1 MTTTVLISGAGIA
14 GPALAFWLRKR
25 GFAPTVIERAPALRE
40 GGSAVD
46 FRGEQM
52 TLLKRMGI
60 LEDIRAKETAMGE
73 QFVVDSRGKKVASLP
88 SVFFSGEVEIE
99 RGDLTRILY
108 EQTKSDTEYVFGD
121 WITGL
126 AELAD
131 GVDVTFAHG
140 EPRRFDLVVGADGL
154 HSGVRRLAFGEEE
167 RFRTDLGFHTAGF
180 TVPNHLDLD
189 RRGLIHSVPGRTAMI
204 SSRRDR
210 ATVNVGLLFAS
221 ESLDVPRRDVEAQK
235 KVVAERFAEVGWELP
250 KVLEGLEGADDLYF
264 DSLSQIHLDKWSQG
278 RIVLLGDAAW
288 CAGPGGSGTG
298 LAMMG
303 AYILAG
309 ELAAAHGDHE
319 AAFARYEEKLRG
331 PVKLSQKQAAGI
343 GTFLVPK
350 SGFMIGYRNFLYRVL
365 GSRPMTK
372 VFTWMTSR
380 AANAVTLE
388 DYAAPGTEKV
398 VSKA

>member
-14 GPALAFWLRKR
+14 GPALAFWLRER
-25 GFAPTVIERAPALRE
+25 GFVPTVVERAPALRE

-52 TLLKRMGI
+52 ALLKRMGI
-60 LEDIRAKETAMGE
+60 LEDVRAKETAMGA
-73 QFVVDSRGKKVASLP
+73 QVIVDSRGKKVAEMP

-108 EQTKSDTEYVFGD
+108 EHTKDDVEYVFGD

-126 AELAD
+126 DEVSD
-131 GVDVTFAHG
+131 GVDVTFARG
-140 EPRRFDLVVGADGL
+140 DSRRFDLVVGADGL
-154 HSGVRRLAFGEEE
+154 HSGVRRLAFGDEEL
-167 RFRTDLGFHTAGF
+167 FRTDLGFHTAGF
-180 TVPNHLDLD
+180 TVPNHLGLD
-189 RRGLIHSVPGRTAMI
+189 HLGLICSVPGRTVML
-204 SSRRDR
+204 SSGRDS
-210 ATVNVGLLFAS
+210 AVLNVGCIFAS
-221 ESLDVPRRDVEAQK
+221 GTVDVHRRDVEGQK
-235 KVVAERFAEVGWELP
+235 RLVAERFADFGWEVPVL
-250 KVLEGLEGADDLYF
+250 LEGLEAADDLYF
-264 DSLSQIHLDKWSQG
+264 DSLSQIHLDKWSRG
-278 RIVLLGDAAW
+278 RIVLLGDAAY

-309 ELAAAHGDHE
+309 ELAAARGDHE

-331 PVKLSQKQAAGI
+331 PVKVSQKQAAGI

-350 SGFMIGYRNFLYRVL
+350 SRLMIGYRNFLYRVL

-372 VFTWMTSR
+372 VFTWLTSR

-388 DYAAPGTEKV
+388 NHDTPVA
-398 VSKA
+398 SRR

>member
-1 MTTTVLISGAGIA
+1 MKTTVLISGAGIA

-25 GFAPTVIERAPALRE
+25 GFAPTVVERAPALRE

-52 TLLKRMGI
+52 TLLERMGI

-73 QFVVDSRGKKVASLP
+73 QVIVDGRGRKVAQMP

-108 EQTKSDTEYVFGD
+108 DHTKDDVEYVFGD

-126 AELAD
+126 GEVAD
-131 GVDVTFAHG
+131 GVDVSFAHG
-140 EPRRFDLVVGADGL
+140 EQRRFDLVVGADGM
-154 HSGVRRLAFGEEE
+154 HSGVRRLTFGDEE
-167 RFRTDLGFHTAGF
+167 RFRTDLGFHTAAF
-180 TVPNHLDLD
+180 TVPNHLGLD
-189 RRGLIHSVPGRTAMI
+189 HVGQICSVPGRTVMVA
-204 SSRRDR
+204 SGRDR
-210 ATVNVGLLFAS
+210 AALNVSLVFAS
-221 ESLDVPRRDVEAQK
+221 ESLEVRRRDAETQK
-235 KVVAERFAEVGWELP
+235 KVLVERYADFGWEAPTL
-250 KVLEGLEGADDLYF
+250 LECLGDVDALYF
-264 DSLSQIHLDKWSQG
+264 DSLSQIHLGKWSQG
-278 RIVLLGDAAW
+278 RVVLLGDAAW

-298 LAMMG
+298 LAMTG

-319 AAFARYEEKLRG
+319 AAFARYEEKMRG
-331 PVKLSQKQAAGI
+331 PVKVSQKQAAGI
-343 GTFLVPK
+343 GTFLAPK
-350 SGFMIGYRNFLYRVL
+350 TRFLVGYRNVLYRVL

-372 VFTWMTSR
+372 VFTWITSR

-388 DYAAPGTEKV
+388 NYDAPVAARG
-398 VSKA
+398 

>member
-14 GPALAFWLRKR
+14 GPALAFWLRER
-25 GFAPTVIERAPALRE
+25 GFAPTVVERAPALRE

-73 QFVVDSRGKKVASLP
+73 QIVVDARGKKVASLP

-108 EQTKSDTEYVFGD
+108 DHTKDDTEYVFGD

-126 AELAD
+126 DENPD
-131 GVDVTFAHG
+131 GVTVTFAKG
-140 EPRRFDLVVGADGL
+140 VSRRFDLVVGADGL
-154 HSGVRRLAFGEEE
+154 HSGVRRLAFGDEE

-180 TVPNHLDLD
+180 TVPNHLGLD
-189 RRGLIHSVPGRTAMI
+189 HLGLIRSVPGRTVMAA
-204 SSRRDR
+204 SGRDGSV
-210 ATVNVGLLFAS
+210 VNVGLLFAS

-235 KVVAERFAEVGWELP
+235 KVVVERFADFGWEIP
-250 KVLEGLEGADDLYF
+250 KLLEGLKGADDLYF

-278 RIVLLGDAAW
+278 RVVLLGDAAW

-303 AYILAG
+303 AYVLAG

-319 AAFARYEEKLRG
+319 VAFARYEEKLRG
-331 PVKLSQKQAAGI
+331 PVKVSQKQAAGI

-350 SGFMIGYRNFLYRVL
+350 SRFMIGYRNFLYRVL

-372 VFTWMTSR
+372 VFTWVTSR
-380 AANAVTLE
+380 AANAATLE
-388 DYAAPGTEKV
+388 NYDAPIAAQG
-398 VSKA
+398 

>member
-25 GFAPTVIERAPALRE
+25 GFAPTVVERAPVLRE

-60 LEDIRAKETAMGE
+60 LDDIRAKETAMGS
-73 QFVVDSRGKKVASLP
+73 QVVVDSRGKKVAEMP

-108 EQTKSDTEYVFGD
+108 DHTKDDVEYVFGD

-126 AELAD
+126 DEPGD
-131 GVDVTFAHG
+131 GVEVTFANSG
-140 EPRRFDLVVGADGL
+140 PRRFDLVVGADGM
-154 HSGVRRLAFGEEE
+154 HSGVRRLAFGDEE

-180 TVPNHLDLD
+180 VVPNHLDLD
-189 RRGLIHSVPGRTAMI
+189 HLGLICSVPGRTVMAA
-204 SSRRDR
+204 SGRDR
-210 ATVNVGLLFAS
+210 SALNVSFLFAS
-221 ESLDVPRRDVEAQK
+221 ESLEVPRRDVEAQK
-235 KVVAERFAEVGWELP
+235 KVVVARFADMGWEVP
-250 KVLEGLEGADDLYF
+250 KLLEGLKDADDVYF
-264 DSLSQIHLDKWSQG
+264 DSLSQIHLDKWSRG

-303 AYILAG
+303 AYVLAG

-319 AAFARYEEKLRG
+319 VAFARYEEKLRG
-331 PVKLSQKQAAGI
+331 PVKVSQKQAAGI

-350 SGFMIGYRNFLYRVL
+350 SPFMIGYRNFLYRVL

-372 VFTWMTSR
+372 VFTWITSR
-380 AANAVTLE
+380 AANAATLE
-388 DYAAPGTEKV
+388 NYDAPAV
-398 VSKA
+398 AQR

>member
-25 GFAPTVIERAPALRE
+25 GFAPTVVERAPALRE

-60 LEDIRAKETAMGE
+60 LDDIRAKETAMGA
-73 QFVVDSRGKKVASLP
+73 QVIVDPRGKKVAQMP

-108 EQTKSDTEYVFGD
+108 DHTKDDVEYVFGD

-126 AELAD
+126 DEVSD
-131 GVDVTFAHG
+131 GVDVSFAHG

-154 HSGVRRLAFGEEE
+154 HSGVRRLTFGDEEL
-167 RFRTDLGFHTAGF
+167 FRTDLGFHTAGF
-180 TVPNHLDLD
+180 TAPNHLDLD
-189 RRGLIHSVPGRTAMI
+189 HLGQICSVPGRTVMVA
-204 SSRRDR
+204 SGRDR
-210 ATVNVGLLFAS
+210 SALNVSFVFTS
-221 ESLDVPRRDVEAQK
+221 ESLEVRRRDVEAQK
-235 KVVAERFAEVGWELP
+235 KVLAERYADFGWEIP
-250 KVLEGLEGADDLYF
+250 KLLEGLGAADTLYF

-278 RIVLLGDAAW
+278 RVVLLGDAAW

-319 AAFARYEEKLRG
+319 VAFARYEKKLRG
-331 PVKLSQKQAAGI
+331 PVKISQKQAAGI
-343 GTFLVPK
+343 GTFLAPK
-350 SGFMIGYRNFLYRVL
+350 TRFMVGYRNFLYRVL

-372 VFTWMTSR
+372 VFTWITSR
-380 AANAVTLE
+380 AANAATLE
-388 DYAAPGTEKV
+388 NYDAPVAARG
-398 VSKA
+398 

>member
-14 GPALAFWLRKR
+14 GPALAYWLRER
-25 GFAPTVIERAPALRE
+25 GFAPTVVERAPALRE

-60 LEDIRAKETAMGE
+60 LDDIRAKETAMGA
-73 QFVVDSRGKKVASLP
+73 QIVVDARGKKVASMP

-108 EQTKSDTEYVFGD
+108 EHSKDGTEYVFGD

-126 AELAD
+126 DEDPD
-131 GVDVTFAHG
+131 GVTVTFAHG

-154 HSGVRRLAFGEEE
+154 HSGVRRLTFGDEEL
-167 RFRTDLGFHTAGF
+167 FRTDLGFHTAGF
-180 TVPNHLDLD
+180 TVPNHLGLD
-189 RRGLIHSVPGRTAMI
+189 HLGLICSIPGRTVMAA
-204 SSRRDR
+204 SGRDG
-210 ATVNVGLLFAS
+210 AVLNIGLLFAS
-221 ESLDVPRRDVEAQK
+221 DSLDVPRRDVAAQK
-235 KVVAERFAEVGWELP
+235 KVVVERFADFGWETAKL
-250 KVLEGLEGADDLYF
+250 LEGLKDADDLYF

-278 RIVLLGDAAW
+278 RVVLLGDAAW

-303 AYILAG
+303 AYVLAG
-309 ELAAAHGDHE
+309 ELAAAQGDHE
-319 AAFARYEEKLRG
+319 VAFARYEEKLRG
-331 PVKLSQKQAAGI
+331 PVKTSQKQAAGI

-350 SGFMIGYRNFLYRVL
+350 KQFMIGYRNFLYRVL

-372 VFTWMTSR
+372 VFTWLTSR
-380 AANAVTLE
+380 AANAATLE
-388 DYAAPGTEKV
+388 NYDAPV
-398 VSKA
+398 AIRS

>member
-25 GFAPTVIERAPALRE
+25 GFAPTVVERAPALRE

-60 LEDIRAKETAMGE
+60 LEDIRAKEIAMGS
-73 QFVVDSRGKKVASLP
+73 QVVIDSRGKKIAEMP

-108 EQTKSDTEYVFGD
+108 EHTKDDTEYVFGD

-126 AELAD
+126 DEQRD
-131 GVDVTFAHG
+131 GVEVTFANS
-140 EPRRFDLVVGADGL
+140 EQRRFDLVVGADGL
-154 HSGVRRLAFGEEE
+154 HSGVRRLTFGDEE

-180 TVPNHLDLD
+180 VVPNHLDLD
-189 RRGLIHSVPGRTAMI
+189 HLGLICSVPGRTVMAA
-204 SSRRDR
+204 SGRDR
-210 ATVNVGLLFAS
+210 SVLNVSFLFAS
-221 ESLDVPRRDVEAQK
+221 DSLEVPRRDVEAQK
-235 KVVAERFAEVGWELP
+235 KVVMERFAGMGWEVP
-250 KVLEGLEGADDLYF
+250 KLLEGLKDADDVYF
-264 DSLSQIHLDKWSQG
+264 DSLSQIYLDKWSKG
-278 RIVLLGDAAW
+278 RIVLLGDAAY

-303 AYILAG
+303 AYILSG

-319 AAFARYEEKLRG
+319 VAFARYEEKLRG
-331 PVKLSQKQAAGI
+331 AVKVSQKQAAGI
-343 GTFLVPK
+343 GTFLIPK
-350 SGFMIGYRNFLYRVL
+350 TRFVIGYRNFLYRVL

-372 VFTWMTSR
+372 VFTWITSR
-380 AANAVTLE
+380 AANAATLE
-388 DYAAPGTEKV
+388 NYDAPVAAQR
-398 VSKA
+398 